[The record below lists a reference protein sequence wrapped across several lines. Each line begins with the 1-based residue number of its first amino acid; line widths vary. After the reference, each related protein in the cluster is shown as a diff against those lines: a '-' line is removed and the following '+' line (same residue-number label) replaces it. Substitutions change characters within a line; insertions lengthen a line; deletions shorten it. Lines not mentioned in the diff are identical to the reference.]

1 MLFQMGINMILIIA
15 AVVLFV
21 MVKNTIARICL
32 VVGGVLLIAIVNIA
46 FDRLFQKKDERGNV
60 IHSYYVSFTKESDR
74 KKAKQIM
81 LKYGEVRQKTSKYDV
96 FTTGMSL
103 QQAKNTIRSHM
114 KISEKD
120 FEIFEG
126 R

>member
-60 IHSYYVSFTKESDR
+60 ITVPENTFLNRVLYKGIGQ
-74 KKAKQIM
+74 KK
-81 LKYGEVRQKTSKYDV
+81 SKADHV
-96 FTTGMSL
+96 
-103 QQAKNTIRSHM
+103 
-114 KISEKD
+114 KIW
-120 FEIFEG
+120 
-126 R
+126 